1 MYTAAFARA
10 EHPLAVSWIVRVTV
24 VGTPAAT
31 VVEVPKLDVMSLR
44 TMPLSVSTFGP
55 FDPSPGYGPAV
66 SSLIGVHV
74 AADAV
79 SADAVVASVTDAMVV
94 VDSEVTV
101 VAPVVAAV
109 LPAAAVVWEAVLSL
123 PHAASANKVLPA
135 SIFRT

>member
-66 SSLIGVHV
+66 SSLIGVHDAV
-74 AADAV
+74 DAV
-79 SADAVVASVTDAMVV
+79 SAAAVVAVVAEAMVV
-94 VDSEVTV
+94 VDPVVAV
-101 VAPVVAAV
+101 VAPVVAVV
-109 LPAAAVVWEAVLSL
+109 LPAAAVVVAALLSL
-123 PHAASANKVLPA
+123 PQAASASKVLPA
-135 SIFRT
+135 NIFNT